1 MAQYVTFSYSDNL
14 PQRILSQVPER
25 LKISGTRDPEIL
37 LILRLLSGN
46 VELSHHYSSKQVK
59 SRVNYFSSDFSGF
72 SNWKREFPNLL
83 SSDVTAEDLAVFIEN
98 TKYSNKAFYS
108 GILSE
113 VSHFLLHNKKGSH
126 TSAFIYIYR
135 ILEKISYAFPLI
147 YASKSQDFLKSF
159 NQLKDLMI
167 GDKEKKELG
176 FFKVFVKKLYE
187 GDSIADTSIDVFLNT
202 SNAQVQE
209 QMYKTLKEVSGNSIL
224 HEDSTEFD
232 KLSIK
237 YCEMGS
243 FLINVRNRFF
253 HNLNGGS
260 SNIESNRI
268 VDADELFSFINP
280 AALYWIS
287 MVFLEIT
294 TYSLSEF
301 QSHRS
306 NADV

>member
-1 MAQYVTFSYSDNL
+1 MAQYVTFSYSDSL
-14 PQRILSQVPER
+14 PQRILRQVPER
-25 LKISGTRDPEIL
+25 LKISGTRDPEVL

-46 VELSHHYSSKQVK
+46 VELTHNYSSEQVK
-59 SRVNYFSSDFSGF
+59 SRVNYFSSDFSAF
-72 SNWKREFPNLL
+72 SNWKREFPILL
-83 SSDVTAEDLAVFIEN
+83 SEDVTAQDLSVFIDN

-113 VSHFLLHNKKGSH
+113 ISHFLLHNKKGSH

-167 GDKEKKELG
+167 GDKDKKELG

-187 GDSIADTSIDVFLNT
+187 EDSIVDTSVDVFLNT
-202 SNAQVQE
+202 SNSQVKE

-243 FLINVRNRFF
+243 FIINVRNRFF
-253 HNLNGGS
+253 L
-260 SNIESNRI
+260 
-268 VDADELFSFINP
+268 
-280 AALYWIS
+280 
-287 MVFLEIT
+287 
-294 TYSLSEF
+294 
-301 QSHRS
+301 
-306 NADV
+306 